1 MKHASILILAL
12 AALLMVAGC
21 NNSSN
26 TNTKDMANNEPLH
39 R

>member
-1 MKHASILILAL
+1 MKTLYPFCL

-26 TNTKDMANNEPLH
+26 TNTKDMANNEPF
-39 R
+39 RK